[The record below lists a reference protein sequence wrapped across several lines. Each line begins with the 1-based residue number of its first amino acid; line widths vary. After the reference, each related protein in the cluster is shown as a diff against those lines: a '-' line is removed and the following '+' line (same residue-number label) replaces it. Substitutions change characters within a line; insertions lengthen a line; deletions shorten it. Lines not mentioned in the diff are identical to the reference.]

1 MQPGGHEGSH
11 FEPAAR
17 PEPGRSLVPLAA
29 HAHSAAPVGHSQLAS
44 APFLAQLIATAQ
56 RAPQT
61 RARRRTEPDLAA
73 TVYTAGSAPAGAA
86 QPRKHWSL

>member
-17 PEPGRSLVPLAA
+17 PEPGRSLVPLEFRAN
-29 HAHSAAPVGHSQLAS
+29 SPTPPGHSQLAS

-61 RARRRTEPDLAA
+61 RARRRAEPDLAA
-73 TVYTAGSAPAGAA
+73 TVYTAGAAPAGTA
-86 QPRKHWSL
+86 QPRKQWSL